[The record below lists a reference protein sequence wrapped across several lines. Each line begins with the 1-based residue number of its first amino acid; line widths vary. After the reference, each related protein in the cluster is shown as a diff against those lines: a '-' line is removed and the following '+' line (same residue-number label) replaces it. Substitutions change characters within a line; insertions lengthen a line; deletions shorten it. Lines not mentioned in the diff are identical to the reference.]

1 MQEIIAISIKGTQL
15 RVMELPPSK
24 KKCLCLQKGNE
35 IIKLASFVNEECVK
49 EYYRFLGMLADTIV
63 NV

>member
-1 MQEIIAISIKGTQL
+1 MQKIIAISIKGTQL

-35 IIKLASFVNEECVK
+35 ITKLASFVNEECVE
-49 EYYRFLGMLADTIV
+49 EYYKFLGLLAQNIT
-63 NV
+63 